1 MTASGFLTIA
11 AVLAILVLAVA
22 AVSALGAEEGACLL
36 P

>member
-11 AVLAILVLAVA
+11 AVLSVLVLAVA

>member
-22 AVSALGAEEGACLL
+22 AVSALGAEEGVCLL